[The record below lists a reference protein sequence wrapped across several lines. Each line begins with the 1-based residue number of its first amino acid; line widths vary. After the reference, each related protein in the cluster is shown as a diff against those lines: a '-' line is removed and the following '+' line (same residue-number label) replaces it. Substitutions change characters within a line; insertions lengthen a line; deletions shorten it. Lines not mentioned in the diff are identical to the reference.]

1 MRWQTGHILVGCGL
15 VLALAVPASSTAG
28 TVTPVPSAHPLLITR
43 AGLGSGWDVAA
54 PAPTRV
60 AAISCHTLPAALKS
74 KRRQAAASAAFGQG
88 SSGPFVQQ
96 TAYRWATTAI
106 ASAIWGQVARV
117 SMLTC
122 LAQSMS
128 HGGAGG
134 VTFTVTGRRRLAA
147 PRLSVRIRGYRV
159 TATARS
165 GGQDFPAY
173 LDELVIT
180 TPGAVSEVS
189 FASYEQ
195 APPAR
200 LESRVAR
207 LVERRGAAVAHAP
220 IGR

>member
-1 MRWQTGHILVGCGL
+1 
-15 VLALAVPASSTAG
+15 
-28 TVTPVPSAHPLLITR
+28 LLITR